1 MKYRFIFLSLFLIN
15 LTFAQDNTQNI
26 RGIVVDKF
34 SQSAIIGAT
43 IQVVNNGVSKGA
55 ASDDKGQYVIA
66 KLSPGRYEMKVTYMG
81 YKEVN
86 IPNIVISSGKE
97 VIMDISMEE
106 DLRQLNQV
114 LIKSMN
120 KANTVNN
127 LATISARTFS
137 MEEVNRYAGVEVI
150 LLDWQQILQA

>member
-66 KLSPGRYEMKVTYMG
+66 KLSPGRYEMKVT
-81 YKEVN
+81 
-86 IPNIVISSGKE
+86 
-97 VIMDISMEE
+97 
-106 DLRQLNQV
+106 
-114 LIKSMN
+114 
-120 KANTVNN
+120 
-127 LATISARTFS
+127 
-137 MEEVNRYAGVEVI
+137 
-150 LLDWQQILQA
+150 